1 MIWGPAP
8 PANQTSRGARS
19 GGHAETVD
27 QVISAHL
34 PYSSRPDRRS
44 GVVSTVRV
52 GWSRS
57 RPAFADAYG
66 VAVAGTHAVTNQPPP
81 LVGRDLLADDPA
93 LVEWVVRLGAGGSL
107 PSLHELGILAGSAET
122 RRLAFEADTNP
133 PVLTTHDRYGNRIDQ
148 VTFHPAWHRLMTTA
162 VESGLHA
169 SPWSS
174 HEPAAHTTRAAG
186 FLIWSQVE
194 AAHLCPISMTYA
206 AVPALRTDPAVS
218 AVWEPRLTAAEY
230 DPDLRP
236 PSDKG
241 GCLAGMAMTEKQGGS
256 DVQANTTRAEPATDA
271 GWYVLNGHK
280 WFCSAPMSDLFLVL
294 AQAPGGLTCFAVPRV
309 LDDGVRNPF
318 HLQRLKDK
326 LGNRSNASAEVEFAE
341 TLGVR
346 LGEEG
351 RGVATIIEMVAATR
365 LDCIL
370 GSAALMRRAVA
381 EANWH
386 AAHRS
391 AFGGLLSDAPL
402 MRAVLA
408 DLAVEAEA
416 ATAVSIRLAA
426 STDAGTDPQE
436 RALRRIGL
444 PVAKYWVC
452 KRAGGV
458 VGEALE
464 CLGGNGYVEESGMPR
479 LYREAPLNS
488 IWEGAGNIQALDVLR
503 VLAREPDAVVAWHAE
518 VEAAKGADRNL
529 DAALEQTD
537 RLLREVSADPA
548 AGANQARRL
557 AARMALLLQASL
569 LVRFA
574 PTAVADVFC
583 AARLA
588 GVQGTFGELPPGLD
602 VASVLAR
609 ATPEPS

>member
-8 PANQTSRGARS
+8 PVDQTSRGARS

-34 PYSSRPDRRS
+34 PSSSRPDRRS
-44 GVVSTVRV
+44 GVVSTVRLR
-52 GWSRS
+52 WSRS
-57 RPAFADAYG
+57 RPAFAGAYG
-66 VAVAGTHAVTNQPPP
+66 VAVAGTHVVTNQPPP

-93 LVEWVVRLGAGGSL
+93 LMESVERLGAGASL
-107 PSLHELGILAGSAET
+107 PALHELGILAGSAQA
-122 RRLAFEADTNP
+122 RRLAVEADTNP
-133 PVLTTHDRYGNRIDQ
+133 PVLRTHDRYGNRIDE
-148 VTFHPAWHRLMTTA
+148 VTFHPAWHQLMTTA

-174 HEPAAHTTRAAG
+174 GEPAAHATRAAG
-186 FLIWSQVE
+186 FLIWGQVE
-194 AAHLCPISMTYA
+194 SAHLCPISMTYA
-206 AVPALRTDPAVS
+206 AVPALRTDLAVS
-218 AVWEPRLTAAEY
+218 AAWEPRLTAAEY
-230 DPDLRP
+230 DPGLRSP
-236 PSDKG
+236 GDKR

-256 DVQANTTRAEPATDA
+256 DVRANTTRADPTTDA
-271 GWYVLNGHK
+271 GWYVLTGHK

-326 LGNRSNASAEVEFAE
+326 LGNRANASAEVEFAE

-346 LGEEG
+346 LGAEG

-381 EANWH
+381 EAGWH

-391 AFGGLLSDAPL
+391 AFGELLSDAPL

-416 ATAVSIRLAA
+416 ATAVAMRLAA
-426 STDAGTDPQE
+426 SVDAGTDPQE

-452 KRAGGV
+452 KRAGSV
-458 VGEALE
+458 VAEALE

-518 VEAAKGADRNL
+518 VEAAKGGDRNL
-529 DAALEQTD
+529 DAALDETD

-548 AGANQARRL
+548 SGAHQARRL

-574 PTAVADVFC
+574 PAPVADLFC
-583 AARLA
+583 VARLRDRE
-588 GVQGTFGELPPGLD
+588 GTFGALPPGLD